1 MITSPL
7 ATGIDIVDLARTLAD
22 EFRPTA
28 AELDRSGSFPT
39 ANYAR
44 MREAGYLRAPV
55 PVELGGLGAG
65 MLTMARS
72 QQQLARGCASTALA
86 VNMHLFQV
94 GFAAETW
101 CKTRSPAIEALLRR
115 IASEGIVMASTNA
128 EAIVAG
134 DWAPATVAQPV
145 AGGYRLTGHKYFVSQ
160 APAADLLRVL

>member
-72 QQQLARGCASTALA
+72 QQQLARAVADVLQGVLDPNGVAWSYFQPVGVGGVQAVSTSFKGFGTMLMFTPTVLDKDRIRLTVTPTFSTA
-86 VNMHLFQV
+86 
-94 GFAAETW
+94 
-101 CKTRSPAIEALLRR
+101 
-115 IASEGIVMASTNA
+115 
-128 EAIVAG
+128 
-134 DWAPATVAQPV
+134 
-145 AGGYRLTGHKYFVSQ
+145 
-160 APAADLLRVL
+160 